1 MLNVKVYEYSVSFLV
16 GGHDSMEDAVSCMEL
31 MHMKLKE
38 KKNKLLRLK
47 YSMHK

>member
-1 MLNVKVYEYSVSFLV
+1 MNIMLNVKVYEYSVSFLV

-38 KKNKLLRLK
+38 DARKENR
-47 YSMHK
+47 